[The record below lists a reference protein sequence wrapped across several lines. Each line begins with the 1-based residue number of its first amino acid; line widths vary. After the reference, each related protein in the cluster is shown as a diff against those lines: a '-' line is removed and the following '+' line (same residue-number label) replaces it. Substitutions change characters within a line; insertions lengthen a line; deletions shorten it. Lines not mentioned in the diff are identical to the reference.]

1 MKIKSWFLKR
11 GYSNN
16 VIEKEMKK
24 VKLSKISST
33 RQDKTLPLDT
43 NIDGNISSY
52 LKKYQ
57 PNYQQKFTP
66 SLYGSRS

>member
-57 PNYQQKFTP
+57 PNYQQKFIP

>member
-1 MKIKSWFLKR
+1 
-11 GYSNN
+11 
-16 VIEKEMKK
+16 MKK

-43 NIDGNISSY
+43 NIDINISSY

-57 PNYQQKFTP
+57 SNYQQKFTP